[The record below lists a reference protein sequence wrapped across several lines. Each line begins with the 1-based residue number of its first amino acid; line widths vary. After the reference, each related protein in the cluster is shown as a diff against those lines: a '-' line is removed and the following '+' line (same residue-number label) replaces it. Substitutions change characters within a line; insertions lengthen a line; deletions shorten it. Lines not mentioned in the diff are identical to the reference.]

1 MEYKR
6 KKNYIPNKESNLKK
20 FKLLNIETGMTG
32 FLCTCNFREKDCV
45 RDAYKLLN
53 EFADEID
60 ELNEDKK
67 PTICKEENTVKNEI
81 EPPENDEQNN
91 SDEEDI
97 STSLSKEINQLKAES
112 DKPIAL
118 RRFQVVNTGVKNVV
132 FIKTTLSN
140 PLELVSKII
149 KELDRTKKQRSRFLL
164 RLLPVEVICKAYMK
178 DIKAEANVIFKKYFS
193 QEPKTFSIVLNRHS
207 NDSIKREI
215 IINDLAEIIKKT
227 NPGNRANL
235 KNPELAVVVEV
246 IRGLCLISIAPDY
259 YKYRKYNLLEICAHK
274 QNDTHV
280 KDSDTKNSDTT
291 VKKETEISN
300 KSTTNTEDTI
310 MQDNED
316 DNPIKSETSNI
327 TEEVKDEK

>member
-6 KKNYIPNKESNLKK
+6 KKYYYPNKESNLKK
-20 FKLLNIETGMTG
+20 CKLFNLETGMTG

-60 ELNEDKK
+60 ELNKDKIK
-67 PTICKEENTVKNEI
+67 ICTEGSSIINEI
-81 EPPENDEQNN
+81 QSPEDDEQNN

-97 STSLSKEINQLKAES
+97 STALSKEINQLKAES

-140 PLELVSKII
+140 PLELVSHII
-149 KELDRTKKQRSRFLL
+149 KELDSTKKQRSRFLL
-164 RLLPVEVICKAYMK
+164 RLLPIEAVCKAYMN
-178 DIKAEANVIFKKYFS
+178 DIKSVASVIFEKYFS
-193 QEPKTFSIVLNRHS
+193 QEPKTFSIVFNRHS
-207 NDSIKREI
+207 NDSIHREE
-215 IINDLAEIIKKT
+215 IINDLAEIIKKK

-259 YKYRKYNLLEICAHK
+259 YKYRKYNLLEICARK
-274 QNDTHV
+274 QNDTHTHV
-280 KDSDTKNSDTT
+280 KDSNTKNSDTD
-291 VKKETEISN
+291 KKETEISN
-300 KSTTNTEDTI
+300 KSTTNVEDTI
-310 MQDNED
+310 TQDNED
-316 DNPIKSETSNI
+316 DNVTKSETSNI
-327 TEEVKDEK
+327 TEEVQDEK

>member
-6 KKNYIPNKESNLKK
+6 KKYYYPNKESNLKK
-20 FKLLNIETGMTG
+20 CKLFNLETGMTG

-53 EFADEID
+53 EFADKID
-60 ELNEDKK
+60 ELNKDKI
-67 PTICKEENTVKNEI
+67 TICTEGSSIINEI
-81 EPPENDEQNN
+81 QSPENDEQNN

-97 STSLSKEINQLKAES
+97 STALSKEINQLKAES

-140 PLELVSKII
+140 PLELVSNII

-164 RLLPVEVICKAYMK
+164 RLLPIEAVCKAYMN
-178 DIKAEANVIFKKYFS
+178 DIKSVANVIFEKYFS
-193 QEPKTFSIVLNRHS
+193 QEPKTFSIVFNRHS
-207 NDSIKREI
+207 NDSVHREE
-215 IINDLAEIIKKT
+215 IINDLAEIIKKK

-259 YKYRKYNLLEICAHK
+259 YKYRKYNLLEICARK

-280 KDSDTKNSDTT
+280 KDSDTKNSDTD
-291 VKKETEISN
+291 KKETEISN
-300 KSTTNTEDTI
+300 VSTTNVEDTI
-310 MQDNED
+310 TQDNED
-316 DNPIKSETSNI
+316 NNATKSETSNM
-327 TEEVKDEK
+327 TEEVQDEK

>member
-6 KKNYIPNKESNLKK
+6 KKYYYPNKESNLKK
-20 FKLLNIETGMTG
+20 CKLFNLETGMTG

-60 ELNEDKK
+60 ELNKDKIK
-67 PTICKEENTVKNEI
+67 ICTEGSSIINEI
-81 EPPENDEQNN
+81 QSPENDEQNN

-97 STSLSKEINQLKAES
+97 STALSKEINQLKAES

-140 PLELVSKII
+140 PLELVSHII
-149 KELDRTKKQRSRFLL
+149 KELDSTKKQRSRFLL
-164 RLLPVEVICKAYMK
+164 RLLPIEAVCKAYMN
-178 DIKAEANVIFKKYFS
+178 DIKSVASVIFEKYFS
-193 QEPKTFSIVLNRHS
+193 QEPKTFSIVFNRHS
-207 NDSIKREI
+207 NDSIHREE
-215 IINDLAEIIKKT
+215 IINDLAEIIKKK

-259 YKYRKYNLLEICAHK
+259 YKYRKYNLLEICARK

-280 KDSDTKNSDTT
+280 KDSNTKNSDTD
-291 VKKETEISN
+291 KKETEISN
-300 KSTTNTEDTI
+300 KSTTNVEDTI
-310 MQDNED
+310 TQDNED
-316 DNPIKSETSNI
+316 DNVTKSETSNI
-327 TEEVKDEK
+327 TEEVQDEK